1 MYRSIF
7 VILAVVLSTAVQAE
21 KLVPFKV
28 DLPSAICGFPGV
40 QFPEDTVVLAAG
52 GLGGKEIDFQ
62 IDQSGYNSTQI
73 DVVVNYPG
81 KPVALMLG
89 ASLPTIWNI
98 GWTEGT
104 NIVAVFASGYH
115 RQRVA
120 GIRTDTPLLVSS
132 YEDKGPCSTSAFSYE
147 KLNLHESFVA
157 SFQYGQITNVSQATN
172 EQKISQIL
180 YSRPISRIFSVR
192 DNEGKVLIG
201 DTLGASQLLRT
212 STTTPPKSFYDKNS
226 PLAGEAALEQ
236 AVRNKILRRATL
248 TDAEKWIKA
257 LKRKYALQSRQPPD
271 IPPDLNN
278 AYVVLKQFTYP
289 AGLYG
294 GHSATFYIPEGIP
307 QPSGNFGHSKIY
319 DLNSISLECR
329 GDSPCGQGMIHG
341 SIGKGSTEQT
351 TTFNAGSGMGVIFKE
366 TPNKPS
372 DSKKFLKNVLPLSS
386 DQPPRELASGTE
398 VILISGYKSDG
409 ETVKVV
415 IDRPGANV
423 LLVLTS
429 YEKITW
435 EVLTSPQTKIA
446 GIVTAGHESSTI
458 VTTAQTVG
466 YLATLPYASETENRK
481 FTELLVRLN
490 QIFRVTK
497 VDAFRGHYSLPYLVI
512 ISKLDLPSDELTLT
526 GPLPQQPDRNF
537 SFDLV
542 RSDYKKNG
550 WTLTGPSQQKGNIYI
565 DKGLFTL
572 SNAGDM
578 VFKPEAE
585 GIRITGIS
593 GGEYTDVLLPPTFPR
608 FSYVEGIVLDTKRGI
623 VTVAS
628 QGGEGFLY
636 RFDVKGRKWIDFRP
650 LNNINILSLSYD
662 SIADRY
668 VGWTDDGKLIF
679 ISGEGEEIM
688 SKKVINL
695 LPGFQRLYDK
705 NSSSVPKIVIAPHGN
720 DIALIYI
727 SGLVVKNIWSYN
739 VTSQRALLTYQ
750 RANAI
755 Q

>member
-1 MYRSIF
+1 MYRFIF
-7 VILAVVLSTAVQAE
+7 VTLAVVLSTTAHGE
-21 KLVPFKV
+21 KLVSSTA
-28 DLPSAICGFPGV
+28 DLPSAICGFPDV

-52 GLGGKEIDFQ
+52 GLGGKETDFQ
-62 IDQSGYNSTQI
+62 IDQSGYYSTQI

-89 ASLPTIWNI
+89 ASVPTIWNI
-98 GWTEGT
+98 RWTEGT

-120 GIRTDTPLLVSS
+120 GIETGTPLLISS
-132 YEDKGPCSTSAFSYE
+132 YEDKGPCSTSAFSHE

-157 SFQYGQITNVSQATN
+157 SFQYGQVTNVSQATN

-192 DNEGKVLIG
+192 DKEGKVLIG
-201 DTLGASQLLRT
+201 DTLGASQLLLT
-212 STTTPPKSFYDKNS
+212 STATPPKSFYDKNS
-226 PLAGEAALEQ
+226 PLAGQAALEQ

-307 QPSGNFGHSKIY
+307 QPSGNLGHSKIY

-341 SIGKGSTEQT
+341 TIGKGSTEQT
-351 TTFNAGSGMGVIFKE
+351 TTLNAGSGTGVIFKAI
-366 TPNKPS
+366 PNTPS
-372 DSKKFLKNVLPLSS
+372 DSNKYLPSDSNKYLKDVLPLSS
-386 DQPPRELASGTE
+386 DQPPRELANGTE
-398 VILISGYKSDG
+398 IILISGYKGDG

-446 GIVTAGHESSTI
+446 GIVAAGHKSSTI
-458 VTTAQTVG
+458 ITTANTVG
-466 YLATLPYASETENRK
+466 YLATLPYASETDDRK
-481 FTELLVRLN
+481 FTELLIRLN
-490 QIFRVTK
+490 QIFRITK
-497 VDAFRGHYSLPYLVI
+497 VDAFRGSHSLPYLVI
-512 ISKLDLPSDELTLT
+512 VSKLDPPSDKLTLT
-526 GPLPQQPDRNF
+526 GPSPQQPDLNF

-550 WTLTGPSQQKGNIYI
+550 WTLTGPTQQKGNIYI

-578 VFKPEAE
+578 VFRPDAA
-585 GIRITGIS
+585 GIKITGTS
-593 GGEYTDVLLPPTFPR
+593 GGEHTDVLLPPTFPR
-608 FSYVEGIVLDTKRGI
+608 FSYVEGIALDTKRGI
-623 VTVAS
+623 VAVAS

-636 RFDVKGRKWIDFRP
+636 RFDVKDRKWIDFRP
-650 LNNINILSLSYD
+650 LNNINLLSLSYD
-662 SIADRY
+662 VAAS
-668 VGWTDDGKLIF
+668 
-679 ISGEGEEIM
+679 
-688 SKKVINL
+688 
-695 LPGFQRLYDK
+695 
-705 NSSSVPKIVIAPHGN
+705 
-720 DIALIYI
+720 
-727 SGLVVKNIWSYN
+727 
-739 VTSQRALLTYQ
+739 
-750 RANAI
+750 
-755 Q
+755 